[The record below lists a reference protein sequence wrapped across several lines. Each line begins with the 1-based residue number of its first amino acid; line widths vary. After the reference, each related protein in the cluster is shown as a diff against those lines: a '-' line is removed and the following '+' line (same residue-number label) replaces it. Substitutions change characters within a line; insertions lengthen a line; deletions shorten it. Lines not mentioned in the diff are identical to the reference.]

1 MQYKNSQENL
11 FSSFTNSQ
19 REILK
24 KLSLISDDLNVS
36 FYLVGGTVRD
46 LYLERSP
53 EDLDILVSDWDT
65 DFLKVAQVL
74 NGEIVK
80 KSQFNTVKIQ
90 LSFGEIDFTTFRKE
104 KYNFP
109 AALPIVS
116 KGTIEDDLSR
126 RDFTINAMACLLY
139 TSPSPRD

>member
-1 MQYKNSQENL
+1 MQYKNSQKNL

-74 NGEIVK
+74 NGEIDE
-80 KSQFNTVKIQ
+80 F
-90 LSFGEIDFTTFRKE
+90 
-104 KYNFP
+104 
-109 AALPIVS
+109 
-116 KGTIEDDLSR
+116 IESSLYK
-126 RDFTINAMACLLY
+126 INA
-139 TSPSPRD
+139 

>member
-1 MQYKNSQENL
+1 MQYKNSQKNL

-90 LSFGEIDFTTFRKE
+90 SSFGEIDFTTFRKE
-104 KYNFP
+104 KY
-109 AALPIVS
+109 
-116 KGTIEDDLSR
+116 EDRKSVV
-126 RDFTINAMACLLY
+126 
-139 TSPSPRD
+139 